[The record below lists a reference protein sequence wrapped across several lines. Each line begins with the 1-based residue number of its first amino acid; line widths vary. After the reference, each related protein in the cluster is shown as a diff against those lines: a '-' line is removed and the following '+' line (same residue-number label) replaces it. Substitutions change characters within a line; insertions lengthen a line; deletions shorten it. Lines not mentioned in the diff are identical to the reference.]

1 MRNQNEGH
9 SAVQALTSGSF
20 AAQPRWAMVT
30 QENGFAV
37 TEPPEFLR
45 EARNPYF
52 CLESLQS
59 LNVVIKN
66 NFLKVKQGLVYLSRG
81 GGRSRH
87 LHRQSRLK
95 ITFNVVYGATLSGA
109 NSIWRICGL

>member
-1 MRNQNEGH
+1 MKNRNGGH

-20 AAQPRWAMVT
+20 AAQPQWAMVT
-30 QENGFAV
+30 QEHGFAV

-52 CLESLQS
+52 FLESFQS

-66 NFLKVKQGLVYLSRG
+66 IFLKVEQGLVYLSRG
-81 GGRSRH
+81 GGRSA
-87 LHRQSRLK
+87 LLYRQSHLK
-95 ITFNVVYGATLSGA
+95 IIFKIVYGTISSGA
-109 NSIWRICGL
+109 NSIWRLCGL